1 MFGWDGRADGPRLS
15 TMGND
20 DVREAV
26 LDSAR
31 AAFHARGYMRTTVK
45 GVAAAAG
52 VAPSVVG
59 KYWGSKDQL
68 FAAAMKLPF
77 DPATAVPQLVAPG
90 LDGMGERLVRVTL
103 DTLGDEENRE
113 DLIALFRAGA
123 SGAKAAAGVK
133 DFFEQSVLD
142 RLARSIGVPDARLRV
157 GLISSYLIGIAVSRY
172 VTKLEPLASMSED
185 DLVRVVAP
193 TIQSM
198 LDPST
203 PLPGSTAGK
212 SKSSSSSKSSST
224 KSRSSG
230 SGSRSGSGRGSS
242 SSGSSSSSRSSD
254 DDS

>member
-1 MFGWDGRADGPRLS
+1 
-15 TMGND
+15 MGND

-26 LDSAR
+26 LGSAR
-31 AAFHARGYMRTTVK
+31 AAFHARGYVRTTVK

-133 DFFEQSVLD
+133 EFFEQSVLD

-193 TIQSM
+193 TIQAM

-203 PLPGSTAGK
+203 PLPGSTVGK
-212 SKSSSSSKSSST
+212 SKSKSTSSTKSTST
-224 KSRSSG
+224 KSRSGGSG
-230 SGSRSGSGRGSS
+230 SSSRSGSGR
-242 SSGSSSSSRSSD
+242 SSGSSGSARSGWSSGGSD
-254 DDS
+254 AADEDS

>member
-1 MFGWDGRADGPRLS
+1 
-15 TMGND
+15 MGNE

-203 PLPGSTAGK
+203 PLPGSNAGKSK
-212 SKSSSSSKSSST
+212 SKSSSSTKSSST

-230 SGSRSGSGRGSS
+230 SSSRSGSGRGSS
-242 SSGSSSSSRSSD
+242 SSGSSRSSRSSD